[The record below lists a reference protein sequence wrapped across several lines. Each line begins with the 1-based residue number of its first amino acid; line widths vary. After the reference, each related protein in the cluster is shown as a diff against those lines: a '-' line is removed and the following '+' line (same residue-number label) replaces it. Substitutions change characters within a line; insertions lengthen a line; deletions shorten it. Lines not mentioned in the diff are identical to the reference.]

1 MDNNRPILEGSL
13 LNPEKVM
20 GDSAYDIA
28 VKNGFQGTE
37 EEWLAS
43 LSTAIDT
50 TLTQTGKAA
59 DAKVVGDLLKG
70 KMDKMVTLDF
80 TSIPTEDISQ
90 GEQGIS
96 WGGECEIETNLHG
109 YTDYV
114 YVATRNR
121 MPIIAGDG
129 ISFEVE
135 KKQDQNSS
143 YELLKINNTRDY
155 SRDFEDLRKMA
166 NDQKGRLDLAEIVL
180 ENVRLMAISNEKD
193 IDQCFRSTGE
203 QMFELVSS
211 TQGSL
216 RRFQIGIDDDS
227 VLICNPLPIYITSAF
242 DSDGDGAKDTYGFIW
257 KTDGSDT
264 SLPIVIDAVR
274 DIVDNNGVHQE
285 PNSHYMKYDE
295 VEAGIGTLPP
305 HVYCYDNSSTNY
317 LRYILNVEK
326 AGIYELAAYIRIKD
340 VQRRGAT
347 YTINKGSQYEHA
359 FVTTHEFNN
368 PIAAGSVCN
377 STQATLMR
385 GMQVYLQQGVNTIH
399 ITNAVGVTKNQH
411 FRGLCLGYSR
421 NLPNENSSTS
431 ISMEEAEEIGARL
444 PIGARLYENY
454 DILVT
459 FNNGAP
465 RETDGFC
472 RVRTPNGNLMSIKN
486 IILAEGQTMPVNGST
501 VTLRG
506 KIGCVNSAVNGSLGK
521 EARIF
526 DATILS

>member
-1 MDNNRPILEGSL
+1 MDNNRPILEGAL
-13 LNPEKVM
+13 LDPEKVM

-59 DAKVVGDLLKG
+59 DAKVVGDMLKG

-80 TSIPTEDISQ
+80 TSGPNEDISQ
-90 GEQGIS
+90 ETQGIS
-96 WGGECEIETNLHG
+96 WGGECKIETNLNG
-109 YTDYV
+109 DTDYV

-121 MPIIAGDG
+121 MPIIAGAG

-135 KKQDQNSS
+135 KKHPR
-143 YELLKINNTRDY
+143 LLKIINTRDY
-155 SRDFEDLRKMA
+155 SRDFEDLRQMA
-166 NDQKGRLDLAEIVL
+166 YDQKGRLDLAEGVL
-180 ENVRLMAISNEKD
+180 ENVRLMANSNEKD
-193 IDQCFRSTGE
+193 IDRCFMDGDET
-203 QMFELVSS
+203 FNLTSS
-211 TQGSL
+211 THGSL
-216 RRFQIGIDDDS
+216 RRFRIGIDDNG
-227 VLICNPLPIYITSAF
+227 VLISNPLPIYVTSAF
-242 DSDGDGAKDTYGFIW
+242 DSDGDGEKDTYKFIW
-257 KTDGSDT
+257 KTDGSDAD
-264 SLPIVIDAVR
+264 LPIVIDAVR
-274 DIVDNNGVHQE
+274 DIVDNNGVYQE

-295 VEAGIGTLPP
+295 VETGIGTLPP

-347 YTINKGSQYEHA
+347 YTINKGTKYEHV
-359 FVTTHEFNN
+359 FMTTHEFNN
-368 PIAAGSVCN
+368 LTEVGSVCN

-385 GMQVYLQQGVNTIH
+385 GMRVYLQQGVNTIH

-411 FRGLCLGYSR
+411 FRGLCLGWIGD
-421 NLPNENSSTS
+421 LPNENSGRSV
-431 ISMEEAEEIGARL
+431 SMEEAEEIGARL
-444 PIGARLYENY
+444 SIGARLYENY

-526 DATILS
+526 DATIVPMES

>member
-43 LSTAIDT
+43 LTPAIDT

-59 DAKVVGDLLKG
+59 DAKVVGDTLKG
-70 KMDKMVTLDF
+70 KMDRVVALDF
-80 TSIPTEDISQ
+80 ISGIDKDINLE
-90 GEQGIS
+90 GPGIS
-96 WGGECEIETNLHG
+96 WIGECEIETNFNG
-109 YTDYV
+109 YTDYFD
-114 YVATRNR
+114 VATHNR
-121 MPIIAGDG
+121 VPFKAGDG

-135 KKQDQNSS
+135 KTQDQYSS
-143 YELLKINNTRDY
+143 YEWLKITNTRDY
-155 SRDFEDLRKMA
+155 SRELEDFRHDLGDLRQEA
-166 NDQKGRLDLAEIVL
+166 LSAI
-180 ENVRLMAISNEKD
+180 ENVRLMAISNERN
-193 IDQCFRSTGE
+193 IDNCFRNGE
-203 QMFELVSS
+203 KMFELVSS
-211 TQGSL
+211 TIGSL
-216 RRFQIGIDDDS
+216 RRFRIGIDDYGGL
-227 VLICNPLPIYITSAF
+227 LINALPIYLTSAF
-242 DSDGDGAKDTYGFIW
+242 DSDGDGAKDTYKFIW
-257 KTDGSDT
+257 KTDGNET

-340 VQRRGAT
+340 DQRRGAT

-359 FVTTHEFNN
+359 FVTTHQFPNS
-368 PIAAGSVCN
+368 IAAGSVCN
-377 STQATLMR
+377 YTQATLMR
-385 GMQVYLQQGVNTIH
+385 SMRVYLQQGVNTIH

-411 FRGLCLGYSR
+411 FRGLCLGYIGD
-421 NLPNENSSTS
+421 LPNENSGISV
-431 ISMEEAEEIGARL
+431 SMEEAEEIGARL

-486 IILAEGQTMPVNGST
+486 IILAEGQTMPADGST
-501 VTLRG
+501 VALRG

-526 DATILS
+526 DATILPMES